1 MKDLIDKSNDITNFS
16 KSQLMECVSH
26 CDARIKMIT
35 TTKIKNQRSVDEKL
49 KLAGVCDKLRELRR
63 IFVAEYNKR

>member
-1 MKDLIDKSNDITNFS
+1 MKDLLDKTNNVNSFS
-16 KSQLMECVSH
+16 KIELMECVSQ

-35 TTKIKNQRSVDEKL
+35 TTKIRSQRNVDEKL
-49 KLAGVCDKLRELRR
+49 KLAGVCDKIRELRR

>member
-1 MKDLIDKSNDITNFS
+1 MKDLVEKTNSISDYS
-16 KSQLMECVSH
+16 KTELMECVSH

-35 TTKIKNQRSVDEKL
+35 TTKIKNQHSVDEKL

-63 IFVAEYNKR
+63 MFVTEYNKR